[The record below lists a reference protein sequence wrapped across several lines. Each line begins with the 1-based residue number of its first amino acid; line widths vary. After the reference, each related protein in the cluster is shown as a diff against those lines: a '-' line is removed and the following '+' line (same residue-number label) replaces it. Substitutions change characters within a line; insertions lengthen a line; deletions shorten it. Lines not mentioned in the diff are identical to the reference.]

1 MKKTDLLKKM
11 IKEEMS
17 NTLKENDFYTN
28 KKLLDSAITDELI
41 SALEYFS
48 KYYSTTSFKKTK
60 EFSGVLRVLKYIK
73 TNINRYQKIQ

>member
-1 MKKTDLLKKM
+1 MKNTDLLKKM

-17 NTLKENDFYTN
+17 NILKEDDFYAN
-28 KKLLDSAITDELI
+28 KKILDTTITEELI

-60 EFSGVLRVLKYIK
+60 EFSGALRVLKYIK